1 MRNVNTLPAPETQA
15 HIPTLAKSN
24 VAMVFDDAIMDRIER
39 VAKIMAS
46 GRATIPKHLQGN
58 VGDCFAVSLQAMNWG
73 MNPFAVA
80 QKTHLVG
87 STLGYEAQLVNAVI
101 TSLAPVTGRIE
112 YVWFGTWE
120 KILGKFVERES
131 KTKKDDNGYPV
142 KFRTPG
148 WKLEDEEGLGVK
160 VWATFKGEPSP
171 RELTL
176 LMTQARTRNSTLWAD
191 DPRQQLAYLA
201 VKRWSRLYCPDVIM
215 GVYTPDEL
223 DDDLTEINMGAAEVI
238 DPAPPPATRTEAVKD
253 RIGLG
258 KGNGTNKGSP
268 NLLGQVL
275 KAIGTMT
282 ADRESRDTTKALAE
296 KLTDPGEI
304 EEASEAWRKRME
316 ELKAE
321 AAKQQAS
328 SNVDPET
335 GEWTPSP
342 EEMAAIHAREIAE
355 GGGK

>member
-1 MRNVNTLPAPETQA
+1 MSNVTTLPVAHEQAPAPAES
-15 HIPTLAKSN
+15 ISSN
-24 VAMVFDDAIMDRIER
+24 ALIFDDRSFDRVMKFAEL
-39 VAKIMAS
+39 MAS
-46 GRATIPKHLQGN
+46 GRATVPKHLQGS
-58 VGDCFAVSLQAMNWG
+58 VGDCMAVTMQAMRWR
-73 MNPFAVA
+73 MDPFAVG
-80 QKTHLVG
+80 QKTHLVNG
-87 STLGYEAQLVNAVI
+87 ALGYEAQLVNAVVQESGAIVGRFHYEYRGEGQSVECRVGAVIKGEKDIICGDWLSAATI
-101 TSLAPVTGRIE
+101 TTKNSPLWKTNPKQQLGYLQVKNWARAYCPGA
-112 YVWFGTWE
+112 
-120 KILGKFVERES
+120 ILG
-131 KTKKDDNGYPV
+131 
-142 KFRTPG
+142 
-148 WKLEDEEGLGVK
+148 
-160 VWATFKGEPSP
+160 
-171 RELTL
+171 
-176 LMTQARTRNSTLWAD
+176 
-191 DPRQQLAYLA
+191 
-201 VKRWSRLYCPDVIM
+201 I
-215 GVYTPDEL
+215 YTADEL
-223 DDDLTEINMGAAEVI
+223 EQIQPKERDMGAAEVI
-238 DPAPPPATRTEAVKD
+238 EPDTPPATRTEAVKD

-258 KGNGTNKGSP
+258 KGKGSP